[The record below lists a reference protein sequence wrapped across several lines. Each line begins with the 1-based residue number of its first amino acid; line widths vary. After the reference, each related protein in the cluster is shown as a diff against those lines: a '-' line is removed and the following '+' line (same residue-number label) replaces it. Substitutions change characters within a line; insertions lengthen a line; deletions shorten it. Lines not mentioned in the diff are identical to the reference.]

1 METSKLTECLAGAIS
16 SLQEELAQEKA
27 QKEVLLRRCQQLK
40 ERLGLAEA
48 HAEGLRQLEVDH
60 SRMKREVSTHFH
72 EVLKLK
78 DEMLNLSLHYSNAL
92 REKELAATRC
102 HSLQEEVRAL
112 RELGSQPL
120 PQPEDSW
127 VCLMGASFQ
136 ECQTNIGGGLGD
148 PVFLRPLTK
157 RRKEASMIW
166 LESLGVQD
174 PGYTDSWS
182 RGSQHP

>member
-1 METSKLTECLAGAIS
+1 MGWGQDQGWRRMAGSPKVTERNDHPSAGLMETSKLTECLAGAIS

-60 SRMKREVSTHFH
+60 GRMKREVSTHFH

-102 HSLQEEVRAL
+102 HSLQEEV
-112 RELGSQPL
+112 P
-120 PQPEDSW
+120 
-127 VCLMGASFQ
+127 
-136 ECQTNIGGGLGD
+136 
-148 PVFLRPLTK
+148 
-157 RRKEASMIW
+157 
-166 LESLGVQD
+166 SLGA
-174 PGYTDSWS
+174 
-182 RGSQHP
+182 H

>member
-27 QKEVLLRRCQQLK
+27 QKEVLLHRCQQLK

-102 HSLQEEVRAL
+102 HSLQEEVWAL
-112 RELGSQPL
+112 RVHSPAVEGAGQSASSMTCRPPGFSLWVL
-120 PQPEDSW
+120 PSRN
-127 VCLMGASFQ
+127 A
-136 ECQTNIGGGLGD
+136 
-148 PVFLRPLTK
+148 RPT
-157 RRKEASMIW
+157 
-166 LESLGVQD
+166 
-174 PGYTDSWS
+174 
-182 RGSQHP
+182 